1 MTTSSTR
8 SCLPLL
14 GALHC
19 GAGAGWHWPMPPSSR
34 PNTSNLRKSL
44 SNQTLWIY
52 TPHHQHPHTPAET
65 AKAIHSRALM
75 WLVNLTRTSQQSPR
89 NLTRTL
95 QVLKPT
101 IYTMAT
107 PPLETI
113 PEETPAPAPTP
124 ARVTADPPKMKPA
137 TEKNPGRVASGK
149 RLAERN
155 RLAREA
161 KKKAEAETARATA
174 QLRGASATTTAG
186 DTYTPA
192 QSGDNSISLMTML
205 GIGGLLVSAAG
216 VYYQRE
222 AIIKSFKST
231 PQAAAPQAT
240 TPPAPA
246 SEPTPAP
253 HRPHLAFR

>member
-1 MTTSSTR
+1 
-8 SCLPLL
+8 
-14 GALHC
+14 
-19 GAGAGWHWPMPPSSR
+19 
-34 PNTSNLRKSL
+34 
-44 SNQTLWIY
+44 
-52 TPHHQHPHTPAET
+52 
-65 AKAIHSRALM
+65 
-75 WLVNLTRTSQQSPR
+75 
-89 NLTRTL
+89 
-95 QVLKPT
+95 
-101 IYTMAT
+101 MAT

-124 ARVTADPPKMKPA
+124 ARVTADPPKTKPA

-174 QLRGASATTTAG
+174 QPRGASATTTAG
-186 DTYTPA
+186 DTNTPA

-231 PQAAAPQAT
+231 PQAPRPTGNHT
-240 TPPAPA
+240 TSSRIRTHTGPISHSGKTLKLFDGPKRGFVREELMVVPPGTVLP
-246 SEPTPAP
+246 SVP
-253 HRPHLAFR
+253 H